1 MLSSG
6 SSCLSHKLIFQ
17 QIILPHLKKS
27 LSICQQVDQC
37 TEYNSG
43 IRYLSKKS
51 LDIPMSSSI
60 SAVGSERVPCKPHAG
75 QHRVPSSSLFL
86 VRLYLLQK
94 KQKDIMEE
102 MSSDLLNPTHRL
114 FGTKVT
120 SDGVI

>member
-27 LSICQQVDQC
+27 LSICQQVDKC

-51 LDIPMSSSI
+51 LDVPMSSSI
-60 SAVGSERVPCKPHAG
+60 SAMGSRRVPCKPHAG

-86 VRLYLLQK
+86 VHLYLLQK

-102 MSSDLLNPTHRL
+102 TSSDLLNPTQRL
-114 FGTKVT
+114 FSTEVT